1 MNIKTLPDISHNLK
15 TYTIGS
21 MEKTAT
27 GNFGESWRQII
38 APKLKARG
46 IYVFD
51 PTTME
56 SQKTGM
62 STPEISA
69 KISTWITSGHL
80 VEFLQ
85 AMDSIWEGKTLLIN
99 DSLSPEDQILHL
111 LGDYEY
117 VLNSDFLILHYDKG
131 DSWGGTLIEIAIA
144 YYMAK
149 IPIYLVTKDPISG
162 INKSALRHIL
172 MSGVK
177 RGDYKNHNPIFES
190 FNQLLEYLD
199 KTYGTKEKID
209 NEKK

>member
-1 MNIKTLPDISHNLK
+1 MNIKTLPDISPNLK

-21 MEKTAT
+21 MEKTGA
-27 GNFGESWRQII
+27 GNFGEGWRQVI

-56 SQKTGM
+56 SQKTGLT
-62 STPEISA
+62 TPEINSKLA
-69 KISTWITSGHL
+69 VWITSGHIE
-80 VEFLQ
+80 EFLQ
-85 AMDSIWEGKTLLIN
+85 AMDSIWEGKTLLVN
-99 DSLSPEDQILHL
+99 DSTTPEDQILHL

-117 VLNSDFLILHYDKG
+117 VLHSDFLILHYDKG
-131 DSWGGTLIEIAIA
+131 DSWGGTLIEIALA
-144 YYMAK
+144 YYIAR
-149 IPIYLVTKDPISG
+149 IPIYLVTKDPIST

-177 RGDYKNHNPIFES
+177 RGAYKQHNPVFES

-199 KTYGTKEKID
+199 KTYNLKEKE
-209 NEKK
+209 EKK